1 MASGGGDV
9 FISRRRV
16 STLQA
21 LMPRGGDDAAGL
33 PLGLASYAED
43 QVIYVWMAQLCSIH
57 YDRRLFFFFFFRVN
71 QTRREIYH

>member
-1 MASGGGDV
+1 MASGAGDV

-33 PLGLASYAED
+33 APVRVGK
-43 QVIYVWMAQLCSIH
+43 LC
-57 YDRRLFFFFFFRVN
+57 
-71 QTRREIYH
+71 